1 MNIKRNHVLK
11 FIFGAC
17 GAITLAAVL
26 FFTIKADN
34 ADMQT
39 KSKLTGATVTST
51 QQAGKSERD
60 YLELCDK
67 IKGMELTFDKKL
79 NEFQSAVAALMV
91 KKSSA
96 DGSEF
101 EKRTNEFEKILNNE
115 IKKLET
121 KIAALAA
128 EKSSVSDIEYNSD
141 EGRDMDNSEAAQL
154 EEKEEALAQIREEL
168 DFLDNSLYA
177 EYTDPEWSGSAVSS
191 LYEMQNND
199 MAEGIE
205 VLNADC
211 GSTFCR
217 MDVAIDPEGVEDKVR
232 NLMQIIPWDGE
243 LYVSIDDIGTGKA
256 VVYISREGHSLPSEA
271 SFQ

>member
-1 MNIKRNHVLK
+1 M
-11 FIFGAC
+11 
-17 GAITLAAVL
+17 
-26 FFTIKADN
+26 
-34 ADMQT
+34 M
-39 KSKLTGATVTST
+39 
-51 QQAGKSERD
+51 
-60 YLELCDK
+60 
-67 IKGMELTFDKKL
+67 
-79 NEFQSAVAALMV
+79 
-91 KKSSA
+91 KKSSV

-101 EKRTNEFEKILNNE
+101 EERAKEFENILNNE
-115 IKKLET
+115 IRKLET

-141 EGRDMDNSEAAQL
+141 EGQDMDNSEAAQL
-154 EEKEEALAQIREEL
+154 EEKEEEALAQIREEL

-191 LYEMQNND
+191 LYEMQNDD

-211 GSTFCR
+211 RSTFCR
-217 MDVAIDPEGVEDKVR
+217 MDVAIDPEGAEDNVR

-243 LYVSIDDIGTGKA
+243 VYVSIDDIGTGKA
-256 VVYISREGHSLPSEA
+256 VVYISREEHSLPSEE